1 MAEHEPCIGA
11 TSDWLTPPEY
21 FRALDTV
28 FDLDTSHPGPDK
40 LCFVPCRKFYT
51 IEDDG
56 LKQPWQINGE
66 RRTLVWMNPPFGG
79 RRGQVPWL
87 KKFFLHNNGIA
98 LVAARTSADWFC
110 EVVVPNA
117 QLLCFPYGKTKFYR
131 PDGTIGKEPGTGV
144 VLIGAGDVAC
154 TALLKS
160 RLGWCASIIEPG
172 CVQLPL
178 SFVEKIG
185 HAVPLAK

>member
-11 TSDWLTPPEY
+11 TSEWLTPPEL
-21 FRALDTV
+21 FKALDLV
-28 FDLDTSHPGPDK
+28 FDLDPAHPVADA
-40 LCFVPCRKFYT
+40 LCFVPCHKFYT

-56 LKQPWQINGE
+56 LKQPWQINGD
-66 RRTLVWMNPPFGG
+66 RRTLVWGNFPFGR

-87 KKFFLHNNGIA
+87 YRFFEHNYGIA

-110 EVVVPNA
+110 EVVVPHA

-131 PDGTIGKEPGTGV
+131 PDGSIGKEPGTGV

-160 RLGWCASIIEPG
+160 GIGWCAPIIEPG
-172 CVQLPL
+172 RVLLPL
-178 SFVEKIG
+178 DWHG
-185 HAVPLAK
+185 RAA